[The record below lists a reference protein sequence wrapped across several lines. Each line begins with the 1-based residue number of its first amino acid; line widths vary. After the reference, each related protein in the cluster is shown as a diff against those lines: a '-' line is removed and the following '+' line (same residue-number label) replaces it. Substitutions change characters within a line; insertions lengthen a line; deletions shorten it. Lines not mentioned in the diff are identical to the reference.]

1 VQVAVSL
8 LFLVGPSRC
17 RRSSVTSSLG
27 LGLRLIFITYR
38 VRLSADRAGVG
49 LIITPPATL
58 FRSIIIVGLTDPCS
72 RLC

>member
-1 VQVAVSL
+1 VSL

-17 RRSSVTSSLG
+17 RQSLVASSLG

-38 VRLSADRAGVG
+38 VRLSADRAGVR
-49 LIITPPATL
+49 LIITPPVIS
-58 FRSIIIVGLTDPCS
+58 FRSIMIAGLTDPYS